1 MIPNLTYAYMSFESG
16 RFFVQNRQ
24 VDLPNDEK
32 NPGFLHENFRPN
44 LRRDRPPKKTTSEFL
59 GIHLPPIWDSL
70 QAGHGRARSKNLWK
84 YTCG

>member
-44 LRRDRPPKKTTSEFL
+44 HRPPKKTTSEFL
-59 GIHLPPIWDSL
+59 KIHLPPIWDSL
-70 QAGHGRARSKNLWK
+70 PAGHGRARSKNLWK
-84 YTCG
+84 YTYR